1 MVQPVR
7 RIRQLTKY
15 NMVRNGGMPKID
27 VNPETFDVL
36 VNDIR
41 AYVKPA
47 DKFPLSQLLWF
58 S

>member
-1 MVQPVR
+1 
-7 RIRQLTKY
+7 
-15 NMVRNGGMPKID
+15 MVRNGGMPRID

-36 VNDIR
+36 VNGVR

-47 DKFPLSQLLWF
+47 REFPLSQLYFF

>member
-1 MVQPVR
+1 
-7 RIRQLTKY
+7 
-15 NMVRNGGMPKID
+15 MVRNGGMPKID

-41 AYVKPA
+41 AYVKP
-47 DKFPLSQLLWF
+47 PTNSPSQLLWF